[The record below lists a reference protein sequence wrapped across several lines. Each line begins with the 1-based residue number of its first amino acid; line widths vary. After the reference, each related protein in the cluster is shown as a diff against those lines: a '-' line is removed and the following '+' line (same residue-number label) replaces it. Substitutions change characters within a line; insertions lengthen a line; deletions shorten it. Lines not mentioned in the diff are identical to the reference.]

1 MRTKKEECIIDE
13 MGRVSLPS
21 LFMQLTKLETNDKV
35 FLRSCDDWIIIDHHD
50 ENVPVPSHI
59 FIRTIDHMGRIVIPK
74 SLRDDYE
81 LKPFDY
87 VELYVVEQQ
96 IVMKKRDEKS
106 IALSQKPAV
115 APPYYA
121 TLIGRQIQLTS
132 ELLTSVELDAN
143 MEVQFFINK
152 ENNIVIQKYEMSF
165 GKKTTL
171 TFTAQSRKI
180 DDRFR
185 LTIPKK
191 LRDDFSIH
199 SGTMLKIKTGNKQ
212 LILEKVESEKEIS
225 SVLSQ
230 QIDAAIVE
238 KSPK

>member
-59 FIRTIDHMGRIVIPK
+59 FIRTIDHMGRIVIPR

-87 VELYVVEQQ
+87 VELYMVEQQ

-115 APPYYA
+115 APLYYA
-121 TLIGRQIQLTS
+121 TLTGRQIQLTS

-143 MEVQFFINK
+143 MEVQFFISK
-152 ENNIVIQKYEMSF
+152 ENNIVIQKYEMNF

-199 SGTMLKIKTGNKQ
+199 SGTMLKIKKSNKQ
-212 LILEKVESEKEIS
+212 LILE
-225 SVLSQ
+225 
-230 QIDAAIVE
+230 IVE
-238 KSPK
+238 DEKYTL

>member
-21 LFMQLTKLETNDKV
+21 LFMQLTELETNDKV

-50 ENVPVPSHI
+50 KNVPVPSHI
-59 FIRTIDHMGRIVIPK
+59 FIRTIDHIGRIVIPR

-106 IALSQKPAV
+106 IALSRKPA
-115 APPYYA
+115 ASPPYYA
-121 TLIGRQIQLTS
+121 TLTGRQIQLTS
-132 ELLTSVELDAN
+132 ELLASVELDAN

-199 SGTMLKIKTGNKQ
+199 SGTMLKIKKSNKQ
-212 LILEKVESEKEIS
+212 LILEKVENEKEIS

-238 KSPK
+238 KLSK

>member
-35 FLRSCDDWIIIDHHD
+35 LLRSCDDWIIIDHHD

-59 FIRTIDHMGRIVIPK
+59 FIRTIDHMGRIVIPR

-96 IVMKKRDEKS
+96 IVMKKRDEKT
-106 IALSQKPAV
+106 IALSQKPGAP
-115 APPYYA
+115 PPYYA
-121 TLIGRQIQLTS
+121 TLTGRQIQLTS

-152 ENNIVIQKYEMSF
+152 ENNIVIQKYEMNF
-165 GKKTTL
+165 GEKTTL
-171 TFTAQSRKI
+171 IFTAQSRKI
-180 DDRFR
+180 DERFR

-212 LILEKVESEKEIS
+212 LILEKVEHEKEIS
-225 SVLSQ
+225 SALSQ

-238 KSPK
+238 KLPK

>member
-87 VELYVVEQQ
+87 VKLYVVEQQ

-115 APPYYA
+115 APLYYA
-121 TLIGRQIQLTS
+121 TLTGRQIQLTS

>member
-81 LKPFDY
+81 LKPYDY
-87 VELYVVEQQ
+87 VKLYVVEQQ

-115 APPYYA
+115 APLYYA
-121 TLIGRQIQLTS
+121 TLTGRQIQLTS

>member
-59 FIRTIDHMGRIVIPK
+59 FIRTIDHIGRIVIPK

-121 TLIGRQIQLTS
+121 TLTGRQIQLTS

-165 GKKTTL
+165 GKKTPL

>member
-21 LFMQLTKLETNDKV
+21 LFMQITKLETNDKV
-35 FLRSCDDWIIIDHHD
+35 LLRSCDDWIIIDHHD

-59 FIRTIDHMGRIVIPK
+59 FIRTIDHMGRIVIPR

-96 IVMKKRDEKS
+96 IVMKKRDEKK
-106 IALSQKPAV
+106 IALSKKPGAP
-115 APPYYA
+115 PPYYA
-121 TLIGRQIQLTS
+121 TLTGRQIQLTS

-152 ENNIVIQKYEMSF
+152 ENNIVIQKYEMNF
-165 GKKTTL
+165 GEKTTL
-171 TFTAQSRKI
+171 IFTAQSRKI
-180 DDRFR
+180 DERFR

-212 LILEKVESEKEIS
+212 LILEKVEHEKEIS
-225 SVLSQ
+225 SALSQ

-238 KSPK
+238 KLPK

>member
-35 FLRSCDDWIIIDHHD
+35 LLRSCDDWIIIDHHD
-50 ENVPVPSHI
+50 GNVPVPSRI
-59 FIRTIDHMGRIVIPK
+59 FIRTIDHMSRIVIPK

-106 IALSQKPAV
+106 IALSQKPA
-115 APPYYA
+115 APPPYYA
-121 TLIGRQIQLTS
+121 TLTGRQIQLTS

-143 MEVQFFINK
+143 MEVQFFINQ

-191 LRDDFSIH
+191 LRDDFAIH
-199 SGTMLKIKTGNKQ
+199 SGTMLKIKKSNKQ
-212 LILEKVESEKEIS
+212 LILEKVENEKEIS

-238 KSPK
+238 KLSK

>member
-35 FLRSCDDWIIIDHHD
+35 FLRSCNDWIIIDHHD
-50 ENVPVPSHI
+50 GNVPVPSRI
-59 FIRTIDHMGRIVIPK
+59 SIRTIDHMGRIVIPK

-106 IALSQKPAV
+106 IALSQKPA
-115 APPYYA
+115 APPPYYA
-121 TLIGRQIQLTS
+121 TLTGRQIQLTS

-143 MEVQFFINK
+143 MEVQFFINQ

-199 SGTMLKIKTGNKQ
+199 SGTMLKIKKSNKQ
-212 LILEKVESEKEIS
+212 LILEKVENGKEIS

-238 KSPK
+238 KLSK

>member
-59 FIRTIDHMGRIVIPK
+59 FIRTIDDMGRIVIPR

-106 IALSQKPAV
+106 IALSQKPA
-115 APPYYA
+115 ASPPYYA
-121 TLIGRQIQLTS
+121 TLTGRQIQLTP
-132 ELLTSVELDAN
+132 ELLVSVELDAN

-152 ENNIVIQKYEMSF
+152 ENNIVIQKYEMNF

-212 LILEKVESEKEIS
+212 LILEKVENEKEFS
-225 SVLSQ
+225 SLLSQ

-238 KSPK
+238 KLPK

>member
-1 MRTKKEECIIDE
+1 
-13 MGRVSLPS
+13 
-21 LFMQLTKLETNDKV
+21 
-35 FLRSCDDWIIIDHHD
+35 
-50 ENVPVPSHI
+50 
-59 FIRTIDHMGRIVIPK
+59 
-74 SLRDDYE
+74 
-81 LKPFDY
+81 
-87 VELYVVEQQ
+87 VVEQQ

-121 TLIGRQIQLTS
+121 TLTGRQIQLTS

-143 MEVQFFINK
+143 MEVQFFINQ

>member
-1 MRTKKEECIIDE
+1 MRTKKEECMIDE

-50 ENVPVPSHI
+50 ENVPVPSRI
-59 FIRTIDHMGRIVIPK
+59 FIRAIDHMSRIVIPK

-96 IVMKKRDEKS
+96 IVMKKRDEKP
-106 IALSQKPAV
+106 IALSQKPAEP
-115 APPYYA
+115 PPYYA
-121 TLIGRQIQLTS
+121 TLTGRQIQLTS

-143 MEVQFFINK
+143 MEVQFFINQ

-199 SGTMLKIKTGNKQ
+199 SGTMLKIKKSNKQ
-212 LILEKVESEKEIS
+212 LILEKVENEKEIS

-238 KSPK
+238 KLSK

>member
-106 IALSQKPAV
+106 IALSQKPTV

-121 TLIGRQIQLTS
+121 TLTGRQIQLTS

>member
-50 ENVPVPSHI
+50 GNVPVPSRI
-59 FIRTIDHMGRIVIPK
+59 FIRTIDHMSRIVIPK

-115 APPYYA
+115 APLYYA
-121 TLIGRQIQLTS
+121 TLTGRQIQLTS

>member
-35 FLRSCDDWIIIDHHD
+35 LLRSCDDWIIIDHHD

-59 FIRTIDHMGRIVIPK
+59 FIRTIDHMGRIVIPR

-81 LKPFDY
+81 LTPFDY

-96 IVMKKRDEKS
+96 IVMKKRDEKT
-106 IALSQKPAV
+106 ITLSQKPGAP
-115 APPYYA
+115 PPYYA
-121 TLIGRQIQLTS
+121 TLTGRQIQLTS

-143 MEVQFFINK
+143 MEVQFFINQK
-152 ENNIVIQKYEMSF
+152 NNIVIQKYEMNF
-165 GKKTTL
+165 GEKTTL
-171 TFTAQSRKI
+171 IFTAQSRKI
-180 DDRFR
+180 DERFR

-212 LILEKVESEKEIS
+212 LILEKVEHEKEIS
-225 SVLSQ
+225 SALSQ

-238 KSPK
+238 KLPK

>member
-59 FIRTIDHMGRIVIPK
+59 FIRTIDHMGRIVIPR

-87 VELYVVEQQ
+87 VELYVVEHQ

-106 IALSQKPAV
+106 IALSQKPA
-115 APPYYA
+115 APPPYYA
-121 TLIGRQIQLTS
+121 TLTGRQIQLTS
-132 ELLTSVELDAN
+132 ELLTSVELDTN
-143 MEVQFFINK
+143 MEVQFFISK
-152 ENNIVIQKYEMSF
+152 ENNIVIQKYEMNF

-199 SGTMLKIKTGNKQ
+199 SGTMLKIKKSNKQ
-212 LILEKVESEKEIS
+212 LILEKVENEKEIS
-225 SVLSQ
+225 SGLSQ

-238 KSPK
+238 KLSK

>member
-35 FLRSCDDWIIIDHHD
+35 LLRSCDDWIIIDHHD

-59 FIRTIDHMGRIVIPK
+59 FIRTIDHMGRIVIPR

-96 IVMKKRDEKS
+96 IVMKKRDEKT
-106 IALSQKPAV
+106 ITLSQKPG
-115 APPYYA
+115 APSPYYA
-121 TLIGRQIQLTS
+121 TLTGRQIQLTS

-152 ENNIVIQKYEMSF
+152 ENNIVIQKYEMNF
-165 GKKTTL
+165 GEKTTL
-171 TFTAQSRKI
+171 IFTAQSRKI
-180 DDRFR
+180 DERFR

-212 LILEKVESEKEIS
+212 LILEKVEHEKEIS
-225 SVLSQ
+225 SALSQ

-238 KSPK
+238 KLPK

>member
-21 LFMQLTKLETNDKV
+21 LFMQITKLETNDKV
-35 FLRSCDDWIIIDHHD
+35 LLRSCDDWIIIDHHD
-50 ENVPVPSHI
+50 ENAPVPSHI
-59 FIRTIDHMGRIVIPK
+59 FIRTIDHMGRIVIPR

-87 VELYVVEQQ
+87 VELYLVEQQ
-96 IVMKKRDEKS
+96 IVVKKRDEKS
-106 IALSQKPAV
+106 IALSQKPA
-115 APPYYA
+115 ASPPYYA
-121 TLIGRQIQLTS
+121 SLTGRQIQLTS
-132 ELLTSVELDAN
+132 ELLTSVELGAN
-143 MEVQFFINK
+143 MEVQFFINQ
-152 ENNIVIQKYEMSF
+152 ENNIVIRKYEMSF
-165 GKKTTL
+165 GKKTSL

-199 SGTMLKIKTGNKQ
+199 SGTMLKIKKGNKQ
-212 LILEKVESEKEIS
+212 LILEKVENEKEIS

-238 KSPK
+238 KLPK

>member
-35 FLRSCDDWIIIDHHD
+35 LLRSCDDWIIIDHHD

-59 FIRTIDHMGRIVIPK
+59 FIRTIDHMGRIVIPR

-96 IVMKKRDEKS
+96 IVMKKRDEKT
-106 IALSQKPAV
+106 IALSQKPV
-115 APPYYA
+115 APPPYYA
-121 TLIGRQIQLTS
+121 TLTGRQIQLTS

-152 ENNIVIQKYEMSF
+152 ENNIVIQKYEMNF
-165 GKKTTL
+165 GEKTTL
-171 TFTAQSRKI
+171 IFTAQSRKI
-180 DDRFR
+180 DERFR

-212 LILEKVESEKEIS
+212 LILEKVEHEKEIS
-225 SVLSQ
+225 SALSQ

-238 KSPK
+238 KLPK

>member
-59 FIRTIDHMGRIVIPK
+59 FIRTIDHIGRIVIPK

-121 TLIGRQIQLTS
+121 TLTGRQIQLTS

>member
-50 ENVPVPSHI
+50 GNVPVPSRI
-59 FIRTIDHMGRIVIPK
+59 FIRTIDHMSRIVIPK

-106 IALSQKPAV
+106 IALSQKPA
-115 APPYYA
+115 APPPYYA
-121 TLIGRQIQLTS
+121 TLTGRQIQLTS

-143 MEVQFFINK
+143 MEVQFFINQ
-152 ENNIVIQKYEMSF
+152 ESNIVIQKYEMSF

-199 SGTMLKIKTGNKQ
+199 SGTMLKIKKSNKQ
-212 LILEKVESEKEIS
+212 LILEKVENEKEIS

-238 KSPK
+238 KLSK

>member
-21 LFMQLTKLETNDKV
+21 LFMQLTKLKANDKV
-35 FLRSCDDWIIIDHHD
+35 FLRSCDDWIIIDHHN
-50 ENVPVPSHI
+50 ENVPMLSHA
-59 FIRTIDHMGRIVIPK
+59 FIRTIDHAGRIVVPR

-81 LKPFDY
+81 LKLFDY

-106 IALSQKPAV
+106 IALSQKA
-115 APPYYA
+115 AAIPYYV
-121 TLIGRQIQLTS
+121 TLAGRQIQLTS

-143 MEVQFFINK
+143 MEVQFFINQK
-152 ENNIVIQKYEMSF
+152 KNIVIQKYEMNF

-171 TFTAQSRKI
+171 MFTAQSRKI

-191 LRDDFSIH
+191 LRDNFSIH

-212 LILEKVESEKEIS
+212 LILEKVENEKEIS
-225 SVLSQ
+225 SILSQ
-230 QIDAAIVE
+230 QIDSAIVE
-238 KSPK
+238 KLSK

>member
-13 MGRVSLPS
+13 MGRISLPS

-50 ENVPVPSHI
+50 GNVPVPSRI
-59 FIRTIDHMGRIVIPK
+59 FIRTIDHMSRIVIPK

-106 IALSQKPAV
+106 IALSQKPA
-115 APPYYA
+115 APPPYYA
-121 TLIGRQIQLTS
+121 TLSGRQIQLTS

-143 MEVQFFINK
+143 MEVQFFINQ
-152 ENNIVIQKYEMSF
+152 ENNVVIQKYEMSF

-199 SGTMLKIKTGNKQ
+199 SGTMLKIKKSNKQ
-212 LILEKVESEKEIS
+212 LILEKVENEKEIS

-238 KSPK
+238 KLSK

>member
-50 ENVPVPSHI
+50 GNVPVPSRI
-59 FIRTIDHMGRIVIPK
+59 FIRTIDHLSRIVIPK

-106 IALSQKPAV
+106 IALSQKPA
-115 APPYYA
+115 APPPYYA
-121 TLIGRQIQLTS
+121 TLTGRQIQLTS

-143 MEVQFFINK
+143 MEVQFFINQ

-199 SGTMLKIKTGNKQ
+199 SGTMLKIKKSNKQ
-212 LILEKVESEKEIS
+212 LILEKVENEKEIS

-238 KSPK
+238 KLSK

>member
-21 LFMQLTKLETNDKV
+21 LFMQLTKLKANDKV

-59 FIRTIDHMGRIVIPK
+59 FIRTIDHMGRIVIPR
-74 SLRDDYE
+74 SLRNDYE

-106 IALSQKPAV
+106 IALSQKPA
-115 APPYYA
+115 ASPPYYV
-121 TLIGRQIQLTS
+121 TLASRQIQLTS

-152 ENNIVIQKYEMSF
+152 ENNIVIQKYEMNF

-199 SGTMLKIKTGNKQ
+199 SGTMLKIKTSNKQ
-212 LILEKVESEKEIS
+212 LILDIVENEKEIS
-225 SVLSQ
+225 SALSQ
-230 QIDAAIVE
+230 QIDAAIVN
-238 KSPK
+238 KLSK

>member
-1 MRTKKEECIIDE
+1 MLTKKEECIIDE

-35 FLRSCDDWIIIDHHD
+35 FLRSCDDWIIIDHHN
-50 ENVPVPSHI
+50 ENVPVPSHT
-59 FIRTIDHMGRIVIPK
+59 FIRTIDHMGRIVIPR

-106 IALSQKPAV
+106 IALSQKPA
-115 APPYYA
+115 APPPYYA
-121 TLIGRQIQLTS
+121 TLTGRQIQLTS

-143 MEVQFFINK
+143 MEAQFFINQ
-152 ENNIVIQKYEMSF
+152 ENNVVIQKYEMSF

-212 LILEKVESEKEIS
+212 LILEKVESEKEIN

>member
-50 ENVPVPSHI
+50 GNVPVPSRI
-59 FIRTIDHMGRIVIPK
+59 FIRTIDHMSRIVIPK

-106 IALSQKPAV
+106 IALSQKPA
-115 APPYYA
+115 APPPYYA
-121 TLIGRQIQLTS
+121 TLTGRQIQLTS

-143 MEVQFFINK
+143 MEAQFFINQ
-152 ENNIVIQKYEMSF
+152 ENNVVIQKYEMSF

-199 SGTMLKIKTGNKQ
+199 SGTMLKIKKSNKQ
-212 LILEKVESEKEIS
+212 LILEKVENEKEIS

>member
-1 MRTKKEECIIDE
+1 
-13 MGRVSLPS
+13 
-21 LFMQLTKLETNDKV
+21 MQLTKLETNDKV

-59 FIRTIDHMGRIVIPK
+59 FIRTIDHIGRIVIPRF
-74 SLRDDYE
+74 LRDDYE

-106 IALSQKPAV
+106 IALSQKPA
-115 APPYYA
+115 ASPPYYV
-121 TLIGRQIQLTS
+121 TLAGRQIQLTS

-152 ENNIVIQKYEMSF
+152 ENNIVIQKYEMNF

-191 LRDDFSIH
+191 LRDGFSIH

-212 LILEKVESEKEIS
+212 LILEKVGNEKEIS

-230 QIDAAIVE
+230 QIDAAVVE
-238 KSPK
+238 KLRK

>member
-21 LFMQLTKLETNDKV
+21 LFMQLTELETNDKV

-121 TLIGRQIQLTS
+121 TLTGRQIQLTS

-212 LILEKVESEKEIS
+212 LILEKVENEKEIN

>member
-59 FIRTIDHMGRIVIPK
+59 FSRTIDHTGRIVIPR

-87 VELYVVEQQ
+87 VKLYVVEQQ

-115 APPYYA
+115 APLYYA
-121 TLIGRQIQLTS
+121 TLTGRQIQLTS

>member
-1 MRTKKEECIIDE
+1 
-13 MGRVSLPS
+13 
-21 LFMQLTKLETNDKV
+21 MQLTKLETNDKV

-50 ENVPVPSHI
+50 ENVPVLSHI
-59 FIRTIDHMGRIVIPK
+59 FIRTIDHMGRIVIPR

-87 VELYVVEQQ
+87 VELYMVEQQ

-115 APPYYA
+115 APLYYA
-121 TLIGRQIQLTS
+121 TLTGRQIQLTS

-152 ENNIVIQKYEMSF
+152 ENNIVIQKYEMNF

-199 SGTMLKIKTGNKQ
+199 SGTMLKVKTGNKQ
-212 LILEKVESEKEIS
+212 LILEKVENEKEIS

-238 KSPK
+238 KLPK

>member
-21 LFMQLTKLETNDKV
+21 LFMQITKLETNDKV
-35 FLRSCDDWIIIDHHD
+35 LLRSCDDWIIIDHHD

-59 FIRTIDHMGRIVIPK
+59 FIRTIDHMGRIVIPR

-87 VELYVVEQQ
+87 VELYLVEQQ
-96 IVMKKRDEKS
+96 IVVKKRDEKS
-106 IALSQKPAV
+106 IALSQKPA
-115 APPYYA
+115 ASPPYYA
-121 TLIGRQIQLTS
+121 SLTGRQIQLTS

-143 MEVQFFINK
+143 MEVQFFINQ
-152 ENNIVIQKYEMSF
+152 ENNIVIRKYEMSF
-165 GKKTTL
+165 GKKTSL

-191 LRDDFSIH
+191 LRDDFSIQ
-199 SGTMLKIKTGNKQ
+199 SGTMLKIKRSNKQ
-212 LILEKVESEKEIS
+212 LILEKVENEKEIS

-238 KSPK
+238 KLSK

>member
-59 FIRTIDHMGRIVIPK
+59 FIRTIDHMGRIVIPR

-87 VELYVVEQQ
+87 VELYMVEQQ

-106 IALSQKPAV
+106 IALSQKTAV
-115 APPYYA
+115 APLYYA
-121 TLIGRQIQLTS
+121 TLTGRQIQLTS

-152 ENNIVIQKYEMSF
+152 ENNIVIQKYEMNF

-199 SGTMLKIKTGNKQ
+199 SGTMLKVKTGNKQ
-212 LILEKVESEKEIS
+212 LILEKVENEKEIS

-238 KSPK
+238 KLPK

>member
-50 ENVPVPSHI
+50 GNVPVPSRI
-59 FIRTIDHMGRIVIPK
+59 FIRTIDHMSRIVIPK

-121 TLIGRQIQLTS
+121 TLTGRQIQLTS

-143 MEVQFFINK
+143 MEVQFFINQ

-199 SGTMLKIKTGNKQ
+199 SGTMLKIKKSNKQ
-212 LILEKVESEKEIS
+212 LILEKVENEKEIS

-238 KSPK
+238 KLSK

>member
-50 ENVPVPSHI
+50 GNVPVPSRI
-59 FIRTIDHMGRIVIPK
+59 FIRTIDHMSRIVIPK

-106 IALSQKPAV
+106 IALSQKPA
-115 APPYYA
+115 ASPPYYA
-121 TLIGRQIQLTS
+121 TLTGRQIQLTS

-143 MEVQFFINK
+143 MEVQFFINQ

-199 SGTMLKIKTGNKQ
+199 SGTMLKIKKSNKQ

>member
-50 ENVPVPSHI
+50 ENVPIPSHI

-87 VELYVVEQQ
+87 VKLYVVEQQ

-115 APPYYA
+115 APLYYA
-121 TLIGRQIQLTS
+121 TLTGRQIQLTS

>member
-35 FLRSCDDWIIIDHHD
+35 FLRSCDDWIIIDHYD

-87 VELYVVEQQ
+87 VKLYVVEQQ

-115 APPYYA
+115 APLYYA
-121 TLIGRQIQLTS
+121 TLTGRQIQLTS

>member
-50 ENVPVPSHI
+50 ENVPVLSHI
-59 FIRTIDHMGRIVIPK
+59 FIRTIDHMGRIVIPR

-87 VELYVVEQQ
+87 VELYMVEQQ

-115 APPYYA
+115 APLYYA
-121 TLIGRQIQLTS
+121 TLTGRQIQLTS

-152 ENNIVIQKYEMSF
+152 ENNIVIQKYEMNF

-199 SGTMLKIKTGNKQ
+199 SGTMLKVKTGNKQ
-212 LILEKVESEKEIS
+212 LILEKVENEKEIN

-238 KSPK
+238 KLPK